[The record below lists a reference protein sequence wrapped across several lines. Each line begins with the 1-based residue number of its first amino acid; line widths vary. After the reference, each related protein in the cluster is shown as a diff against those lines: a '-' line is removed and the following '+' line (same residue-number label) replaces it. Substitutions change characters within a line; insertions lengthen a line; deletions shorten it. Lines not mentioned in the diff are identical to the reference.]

1 MCVWITTYI
10 QFIYEYHMHSICFS
24 RDLDVVFTHFEYEI
38 VIFGRRAVS
47 LVMVETGVVAF
58 FTDLSLLSVTED

>member
-1 MCVWITTYI
+1 
-10 QFIYEYHMHSICFS
+10 MHSICFS

-58 FTDLSLLSVTED
+58 FTDLSLLSVTGD